1 MGTDKEESMWVLTI
15 AQTRW
20 EDGYKVTV
28 RREYQGELNECVAA
42 LTESIQRNDTDC
54 VYHLKYVARR

>member
-1 MGTDKEESMWVLTI
+1 MWILTI
-15 AQTRW
+15 SQTRW

-42 LTESIQRNDTDC
+42 LTESIRRNDTDC
-54 VYHLKYVARR
+54 VYHLKYDARR

>member
-1 MGTDKEESMWVLTI
+1 MWILTI
-15 AQTRW
+15 SQTRW

-42 LTESIQRNDTDC
+42 LEESIRRSDTDC
-54 VYHLKYVARR
+54 VYHLKYDARG

>member
-1 MGTDKEESMWVLTI
+1 MWVLTI
-15 AQTRW
+15 IQTRY
-20 EDGYKVTV
+20 ENGYKITV

-42 LTESIQRNDTDC
+42 LTECVAALTDC